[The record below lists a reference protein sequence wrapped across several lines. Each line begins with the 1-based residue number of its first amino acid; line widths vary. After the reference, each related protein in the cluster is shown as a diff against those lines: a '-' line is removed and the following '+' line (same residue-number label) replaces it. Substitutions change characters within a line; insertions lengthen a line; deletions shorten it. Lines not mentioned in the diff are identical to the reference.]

1 MGEGVSLPLPR
12 KGFPVDIQSVFSVP
26 FSREHGISLTS
37 RGLPSKKE
45 VSLPLKWAAV
55 DGSHP
60 KGMEEVAPRKAS
72 GLCDASSHGAE
83 QDLPISGQQV
93 PLFIGSGDSA

>member
-12 KGFPVDIQSVFSVP
+12 KGFLVDIQSEFSVP

-37 RGLPSKKE
+37 RGDPRKKE

-60 KGMEEVAPRKAS
+60 KGMEEVAP
-72 GLCDASSHGAE
+72 
-83 QDLPISGQQV
+83 
-93 PLFIGSGDSA
+93 